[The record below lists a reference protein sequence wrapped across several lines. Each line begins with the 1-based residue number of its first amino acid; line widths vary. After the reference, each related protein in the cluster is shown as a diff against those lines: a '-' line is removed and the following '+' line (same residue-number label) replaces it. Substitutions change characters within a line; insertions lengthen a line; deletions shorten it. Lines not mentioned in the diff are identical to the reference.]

1 MARERI
7 RIEVLAGP
15 VDREIPHQGEHR
27 VLDVKIRDDEGRALL
42 VSFTVTGE
50 QFLRL
55 AGGAELI
62 LPAQRDAP
70 KPPARGTFDGGY
82 LAGLKFAREYFGS
95 PAGDGEP
102 AHGAECLRAHND
114 GYVCTCDE
122 AKTIKDMLR

>member
-1 MARERI
+1 MAREQI

-27 VLDVKIRDDEGRALL
+27 VLDVKIRNDDGRALL

-62 LPAQRDAP
+62 LPAQRDVIEPYKGFQDAYETGLRH
-70 KPPARGTFDGGY
+70 AR
-82 LAGLKFAREYFGS
+82 AYFGWEDPDS
-95 PAGDGEP
+95 GRL
-102 AHGAECLRAHND
+102 HGAECDRARTQ
-114 GYVCTCDE
+114 GTSICTCNE
-122 AKTIKDMLR
+122 VETIKDMLR